1 MTAETADEAANR
13 IIVQY
18 MPLMIEGNAR
28 GDMAWT
34 ARLQADIA
42 AAIRAAVAPMDPDG
56 DGRVGGSRKRRAKE

>member
-18 MPLMIEGNAR
+18 MPLMIMGNAQ
-28 GDMAWT
+28 GDMRWVVT
-34 ARLQADIA
+34 MQADIA

-56 DGRVGGSRKRRAKE
+56 DGRVGGSRRRRRD